1 VICTQHTFAS
11 ATGTVDLNSTTPF
24 VQLAE
29 TQFHGNCK
37 SGVNGAGEVV
47 NSVSKSGRR
56 GKGGASDLAHRKKFI
71 ISIIFSVARYS
82 RESSSTRFTGS
93 LKPGSRKISLND
105 ASGGRGGH
113 RKGNDKQW
121 KDCDVIEE
129 EGLLEDEDRNRG
141 IPRRCYFLA
150 FVLAFI
156 LL

>member
-56 GKGGASDLAHRKKFI
+56 GKGGASDLAH
-71 ISIIFSVARYS
+71 
-82 RESSSTRFTGS
+82 RFTGS